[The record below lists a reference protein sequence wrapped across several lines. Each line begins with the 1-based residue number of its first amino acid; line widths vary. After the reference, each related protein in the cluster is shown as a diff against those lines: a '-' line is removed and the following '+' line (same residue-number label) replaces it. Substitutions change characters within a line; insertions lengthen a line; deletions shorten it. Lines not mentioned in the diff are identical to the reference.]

1 MTARGAPLCHRT
13 CGSRQGLSTGRCA
26 AASFRTRAAA
36 TGRTTRAAPGPVLTP
51 RRPAVTSGPRP
62 HARPDSPTCGRPS
75 WPTPIVA
82 VASGCRPIS
91 KPVDATGKAGL
102 YLRVIDPAR
111 SRPPEVRE
119 QLSLSGS
126 TVWTRRHVEAEVRRA
141 ARRPHRRRRPRPADL
156 TPTALPRPSPSSS
169 PRLAGTTRL

>member
-1 MTARGAPLCHRT
+1 VPQNLRFTAGLEHWSLRGSFLQDPGGRHWQDYA
-13 CGSRQGLSTGRCA
+13 CGTGPGPD
-26 AASFRTRAAA
+26 AASAGGYLRAQ
-36 TGRTTRAAPGPVLTP
+36 AP
-51 RRPAVTSGPRP
+51 RPAGFADLRQ
-62 HARPDSPTCGRPS
+62 AIMADAYRGRRIRVS
-75 WPTPIVA
+75 ADLKT
-82 VASGCRPIS
+82 
-91 KPVDATGKAGL
+91 VDATGKAGL